1 MILVTGGGGFI
12 GSQVCRALVAQ
23 GHEVVAVDQHI
34 NETVPWH
41 IAQGDISTPDFL
53 SGLFHTHAFSAI
65 IHLASMRNSNSQRDP
80 EAALRVNIGSSLS
93 LLQLAQQY
101 NVPTF
106 VYSSSISAYGLK
118 SYADYGEVS
127 ESEPAA
133 PNNVYGLCKRY
144 VEVVGEQYRRA
155 GKLQFVALRMAMV
168 VGPGVTSDASQ
179 WRGEI
184 FEKLH
189 ATRPVSIKL
198 PYGGNDI
205 LPLIHVADVADM
217 LCRLA
222 QASRTE
228 YALYNTPA
236 ETWRCADLAAY
247 IHSLNPNV
255 ELSLTPAMV
264 RGDPEAIDGRRFEVE
279 FDYTLPT
286 LRDRLRRAAEK

>member
-12 GSQVCRALVAQ
+12 GRQVCQLLAEQ
-23 GHEVVAVDQHI
+23 GHEIVAVDQHI
-34 NETVPWH
+34 NANMPWH
-41 IAQGDISTPDFL
+41 TAQGDISAPDFL
-53 SGLFHTHAFSAI
+53 SELFSTHAFSAI

-80 EAALRVNIGSSLS
+80 ETALRVNIGSSLS

-106 VYSSSISAYGLK
+106 VYGSSISAYGLK

-144 VEVVGEQYRRA
+144 VEVVGEQYRRE

-189 ATRPVSIKL
+189 AAQPVSIKL
-198 PYGGNDI
+198 PYGENDI

-222 QASRTE
+222 QVSRTE

-247 IHSLNPNV
+247 LHSLNANV
-255 ELSLTPAMV
+255 ELSLTPATV
-264 RGDPEAIDGRRFEVE
+264 RGDPEAIDGRRFETE
-279 FDYTLPT
+279 FGYTLPT
-286 LRDRLRRAAEK
+286 LRDRLRM